1 MYTSNK
7 LRRLRRRR
15 QLRRQRSLALILVVI
30 FTVLVATV
38 AFARGSMGN
47 EGINVVSV
55 KITSG
60 DTLWNIALEYKP
72 DDCDVREF
80 VRRISE
86 YNGIQNANIISG
98 QTIYIP
104 IS

>member
-15 QLRRQRSLALILVVI
+15 ALRRQRSLALILVVI

-38 AFARGSMGN
+38 AFARSSAGI
-47 EGINVVSV
+47 EGIDVVSV

-72 DDCDVREF
+72 DGTDVREF
-80 VRRISE
+80 ISRISE
-86 YNGIQNANIISG
+86 YNGIENANIICG

-104 IS
+104 L